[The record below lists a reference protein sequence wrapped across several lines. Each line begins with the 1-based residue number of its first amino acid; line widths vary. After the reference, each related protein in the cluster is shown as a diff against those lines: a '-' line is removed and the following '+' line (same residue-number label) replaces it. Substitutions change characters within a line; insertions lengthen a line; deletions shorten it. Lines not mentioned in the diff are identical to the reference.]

1 MAVCE
6 EVESMVIVRDVFVVE
21 ELELELELE
30 LEFCSIRFVEM
41 NIGEL

>member
-21 ELELELELE
+21 ELELELE
-30 LEFCSIRFVEM
+30 FCSIRFVEM